1 VIIVSLLGVL
11 AIGLRSP
18 GTQAEKSEVSA
29 PKKRVAPELAVPVPD
44 SDCASCGTVEAI
56 RIFEVRGNVTG
67 LRAGAGGSGGALNGN
82 DRGSGK
88 GGLTTLGAGDGA
100 LAGSE
105 IENNAQK
112 RVRYRV
118 TVRMD
123 DASFRTVS
131 QSTAPSVAVG
141 DRVRIANGALV
152 ARY

>member
-1 VIIVSLLGVL
+1 
-11 AIGLRSP
+11 
-18 GTQAEKSEVSA
+18 
-29 PKKRVAPELAVPVPD
+29 VPD

-67 LRAGAGGSGGALNGN
+67 LRAGAGGAGGALIGN
-82 DRGSGK
+82 DHGSASGK
-88 GGLTTLGAGDGA
+88 GGLTTLGAADGS

-105 IENNAQK
+105 IESNAQK

-131 QSTAPSVAVG
+131 QSTAPTVAVG